1 MWKTFLFSCKNHNNC
16 DYGSKFCECGNTT
29 TSKIAKFANTNHL
42 ITLKIKEYE
51 KTIPFRDG
59 AV

>member
-1 MWKTFLFSCKNHNNC
+1 M
-16 DYGSKFCECGNTT
+16 G
-29 TSKIAKFANTNHL
+29 KIAKFANTNHL

-51 KTIPFRDG
+51 ETIPFRDG